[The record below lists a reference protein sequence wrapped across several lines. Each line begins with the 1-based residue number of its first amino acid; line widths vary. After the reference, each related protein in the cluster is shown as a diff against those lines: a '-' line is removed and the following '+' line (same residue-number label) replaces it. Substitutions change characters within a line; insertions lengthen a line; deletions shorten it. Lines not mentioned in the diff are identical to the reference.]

1 MNEQTRTH
9 YRTCNLCEAMCGIV
23 ITLDG
28 ERITSIKG
36 DKADP
41 FSQGHICPKAT
52 ALQDIYEDPNRL
64 KQPVK
69 RTADGWEQIGW
80 EEAFDLV
87 ANNIKRVQAAH
98 GNNSVGIYLGNP
110 NAHNLG
116 ALLFGSTL
124 IKALRTTN
132 RFSATSVDQLPHQFV
147 QYQMY
152 GHQLLFPIPDVDRTD
167 YMLILGANP
176 LQSNGSL
183 MSAGGIERRL
193 KQMQKRGGKLVVV
206 DPRRTAT
213 AKLADEHFFI
223 KPNHDVLLL
232 LAMVHTLFDE
242 GLVEMGK
249 LADFTE
255 GVETVRE
262 LVQGYS
268 PERVA
273 MAVGWKSADIRR
285 ITREL
290 AAANSAVVYG
300 RIGTSI
306 QRFGTLSTW
315 LINVLN
321 VLTGNLDRVGGALF
335 TTPALE
341 IVDKRRSG
349 KPSRWQT
356 RVRGLPEFGGE
367 LPVAALAEEML
378 TEGEGQI
385 RAMVTVAGNP
395 VLSTPNGSQLD
406 AGFEQLDFYAA
417 IDIYINETTRHADV
431 ILPPTTGLE
440 VDHFDVTFNVLAVR
454 NVAKWSDALFE
465 VGQDRRHEYEI
476 GREIAKRLATDE
488 RPFNEDEP
496 RNQMTPAQAVD
507 LGLRF
512 GAYELTLDE
521 LKANPHGIDLGALQ
535 EQFPARLFTPE
546 KCINLAPEIIVQDL
560 PYVDHL
566 FEGTDDLALIGRR
579 HVRDNN
585 SWLHNSQRL
594 VKGKSRCTVLI
605 NPDDAETRGVRD
617 GEMVRVS
624 SRVGTVTLPA
634 QVSDAMMPGV
644 VSIPHGYGHGRAGVQ
659 LDVARA
665 NAGVSVNDLTDDD
678 LVDKV
683 TGNAALNGVAVT
695 VEAV

>member
-1 MNEQTRTH
+1 MRTH

-28 ERITSIKG
+28 KQIKSIKG
-36 DKADP
+36 DKNDP

-52 ALQDIYEDPNRL
+52 ALQDIYEDPDRL
-64 KQPVK
+64 KRPIK
-69 RTADGWEQIGW
+69 RTKTGWEQIGW

-87 ANNIKRVQAAH
+87 ADSIKRVQAAH

-183 MSAGGIERRL
+183 MTAGGIERRL
-193 KQMQKRGGKLVVV
+193 KGIQKRGGRIVVV

-213 AKLADEHFFI
+213 AKLADEHFFV

-232 LAMVHTLFDE
+232 LGMVHTLFDE
-242 GLVEMGK
+242 GLVDMGK
-249 LADFTE
+249 LADFTD
-255 GVETVRE
+255 GVESVWE
-262 LVQGYS
+262 LAQEFA

-273 MAVGWKSADIRR
+273 KAVGWQAEDIRR
-285 ITREL
+285 ISREL
-290 AAANSAVVYG
+290 AGADSAVVYG

-306 QRFGTLSTW
+306 QQFGTLSTW

-321 VLTGNLDRVGGALF
+321 VLTGNLDRAGGAMF

-341 IVDKRRSG
+341 IVDKKRSG
-349 KPSRWQT
+349 KPSRWKT

-367 LPVAALAEEML
+367 VPVAALAEEML
-378 TEGEGQI
+378 TEGDGQI

-395 VLSTPNGSQLD
+395 VLSTPNGSQMD
-406 AGFEQLDFYAA
+406 AGFETLDFYAA

-440 VDHFDVTFNVLAVR
+440 VDHFDVTFNLLAVR

-465 VGQDRRHEYEI
+465 KGEERRHEYEI
-476 GREIAKRLATDE
+476 GREIAKRLATAD
-488 RPFNEDEP
+488 RPFNENDV
-496 RNQMTPAQAVD
+496 RHTMTPAQAVD
-507 LGLRF
+507 FGLRY
-512 GAYELTLDE
+512 GAYKMTLDE
-521 LKANPHGIDLGALQ
+521 LKSNPHGIDLGALQ
-535 EQFPARLFTPE
+535 EQLPERLFTSD
-546 KCINLAPEIIVQDL
+546 KRINLAPEIIVADL
-560 PYVDHL
+560 PNVEVL
-566 FEGTDDLALIGRR
+566 FEGGEGLRLIGRR

-585 SWLHNSQRL
+585 SWLHNSYRL
-594 VKGKSRCTVLI
+594 VKGKTRCTVLMS
-605 NPDDAETRGVRD
+605 PHDAETHRVRD
-617 GEMVRVS
+617 GELVRVS
-624 SRVGTVTLPA
+624 SRVGAIILPVE
-634 QVSDAMMPGV
+634 VSDTMMQGV
-644 VSIPHGYGHGRAGVQ
+644 VSIPHGYGHGREGVQ
-659 LDVARA
+659 LDIATA
-665 NAGVSVNDLTDDD
+665 NAGASINDLTDDQS
-678 LVDKV
+678 VDRV
-683 TGNAALNGVAVT
+683 TGNAALNGTVCAVAKI
-695 VEAV
+695 